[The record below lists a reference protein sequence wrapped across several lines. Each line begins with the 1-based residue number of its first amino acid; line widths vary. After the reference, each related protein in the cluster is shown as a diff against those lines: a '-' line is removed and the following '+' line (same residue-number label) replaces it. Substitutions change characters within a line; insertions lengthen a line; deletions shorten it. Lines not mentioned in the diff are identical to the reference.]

1 MYQLTD
7 NPLQVIVLGGHPKL
21 SAGTHIHSKSRFWF
35 IYQGWLKT
43 GVPRPAKPVGFY
55 MWDGE
60 AWVLDAKAVALD
72 ELTATDKDMTRVEES
87 LFDAIVEIN
96 EGLVPVALEFQ
107 EPIVA
112 DKKAKRAKYLE
123 LNIGG

>member
-7 NPLQVIVLGGHPKL
+7 NPLHVIILDGHPKL
-21 SAGTHIHSKSRFWF
+21 PVDTSIFAGVYLWAE
-35 IYQGWLKT
+35 YLEWLKT
-43 GVPRPAKPVGFY
+43 GTPRPAKPAGFY
-55 MWDGE
+55 AWGGE
-60 AWVLDAKAVALD
+60 VWVLDAKAVALD
-72 ELTATDKDMTRVEES
+72 ELTATDQDMTRVEES

-96 EGLVPVALEFQ
+96 GGLIPAALEFQ

-112 DKKAKRAKYLE
+112 DKKVKRAKYLE